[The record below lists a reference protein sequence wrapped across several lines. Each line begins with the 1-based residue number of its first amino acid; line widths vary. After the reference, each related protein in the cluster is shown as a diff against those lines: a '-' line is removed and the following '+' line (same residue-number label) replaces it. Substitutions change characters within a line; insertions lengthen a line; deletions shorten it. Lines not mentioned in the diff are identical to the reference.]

1 MPGLGTLDH
10 SLLPNE
16 KSLPIPNS
24 ILAVRLLP
32 MMETV
37 LQRKDTLSE
46 ILIMI
51 DSDTL
56 AFSSCLFT
64 SFP

>member
-1 MPGLGTLDH
+1 
-10 SLLPNE
+10 
-16 KSLPIPNS
+16 
-24 ILAVRLLP
+24 